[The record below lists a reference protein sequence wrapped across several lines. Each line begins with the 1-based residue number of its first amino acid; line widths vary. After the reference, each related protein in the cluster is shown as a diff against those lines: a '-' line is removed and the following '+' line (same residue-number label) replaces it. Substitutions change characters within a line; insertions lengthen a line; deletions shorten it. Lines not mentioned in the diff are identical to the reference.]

1 MGGYDEMYFRNIVD
15 GGEKLFSVV
24 ALESGFSSRQSYYN
38 ARKRL

>member
-1 MGGYDEMYFRNIVD
+1 MYFRNIVD